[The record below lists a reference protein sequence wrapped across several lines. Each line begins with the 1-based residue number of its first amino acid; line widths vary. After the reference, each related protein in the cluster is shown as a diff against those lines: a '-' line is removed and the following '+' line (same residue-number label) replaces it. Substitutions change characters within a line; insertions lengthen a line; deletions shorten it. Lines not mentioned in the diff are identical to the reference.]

1 MTRILSKIL
10 SKLSKRSGKKSKK
23 GLSDEDREIL
33 RTMAKAVELKV
44 MNLALMRKEEGIFN
58 KGKMRKEEG
67 ISIVR
72 QRLAE
77 ATVDK
82 KEEYGLAD
90 HRISYN
96 KNEGI
101 EGFHLISIYKTLPPQ
116 IMENTR
122 VFLESLGFKMF
133 SDSQREE
140 ALDYEKSESWLSALY
155 EGSNIYVHAISGVI
169 SPRIKEM
176 PMSLSPFA
184 LYHVDAEHIDRLP
197 TETRERVEDWLYKL
211 KNSQKG

>member
-10 SKLSKRSGKKSKK
+10 SKLPKKSGKKSKK
-23 GLSDEDREIL
+23 GLSDEDREII
-33 RTMAKAVELKV
+33 RTMAEAVESRV
-44 MNLALMRKEEGIFN
+44 MNLVLFN
-58 KGKMRKEEG
+58 KDKMCKEEG
-67 ISIVR
+67 ISIVM
-72 QRLAE
+72 QRITE
-77 ATVDK
+77 TTVDK

-122 VFLESLGFKMF
+122 VFLESLGFKMS

-155 EGSNIYVHAISGVI
+155 EGSNIYVHALSAVI